1 MGNSNSNEEDN
12 VCKNAEFRKWQV
24 TVSVSLA
31 VMGIGVCVW
40 SIMED
45 LHSSAGEIILGIL
58 FAIALIIPIVTL
70 FGSPPGN
77 YTKKSLTKSGLES
90 NQHCISK
97 SKARRNLLITVLC
110 TLFAMLI
117 LIGILSMPGDN
128 IFLWWE
134 ILILTIPLVLS
145 GIQAGFLIRE
155 AYNTDPVNLGL
166 NATKLEDKTMHID
179 SGLKES
185 EGGTANDYQ
194 DYGPFFS

>member
-1 MGNSNSNEEDN
+1 MT
-12 VCKNAEFRKWQV
+12 VC
-24 TVSVSLA
+24 VSLA

-77 YTKKSLTKSGLES
+77 YTKKSLTTSGRES

-128 IFLWWE
+128 TFLWWE

-155 AYNTDPVNLGL
+155 AYNTDPVNVGL
-166 NATKLEDKTMHID
+166 NATKLESGTVNVNNTDKDPVQNTVEHNTHYAT
-179 SGLKES
+179 LL
-185 EGGTANDYQ
+185 
-194 DYGPFFS
+194 